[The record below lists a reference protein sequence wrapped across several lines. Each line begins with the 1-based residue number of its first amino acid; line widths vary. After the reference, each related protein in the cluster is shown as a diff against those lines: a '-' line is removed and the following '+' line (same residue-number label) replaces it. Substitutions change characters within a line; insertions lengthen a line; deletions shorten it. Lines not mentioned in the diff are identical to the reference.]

1 MYSSLRFTLSAIALL
16 SSISVAAAADNGMS
30 ATKTMAKDKMAS
42 SNGLPQASDILSLT
56 AKQRKA
62 AWKDINTVAVKENK
76 PAGFTATVGAAVPR
90 SLSTYPVPVTAA
102 TKVPKLRPYQYAMLT
117 NDKLLIINPNDKKV
131 ADVISR

>member
-62 AWKDINTVAVKENK
+62 AWKDINTVVKENK